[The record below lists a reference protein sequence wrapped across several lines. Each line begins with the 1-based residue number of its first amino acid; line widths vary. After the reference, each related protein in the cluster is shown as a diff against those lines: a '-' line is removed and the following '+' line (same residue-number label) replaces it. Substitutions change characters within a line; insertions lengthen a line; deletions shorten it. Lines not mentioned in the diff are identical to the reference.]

1 MIRLAWSYFIPWDS
15 VRVGFFVFFVRGEGE
30 VRVGFGLFFLFFFKM
45 GPVYRLILRHIIRL
59 SEVKYVMIDNLF
71 C

>member
-1 MIRLAWSYFIPWDS
+1 M
-15 VRVGFFVFFVRGEGE
+15 
-30 VRVGFGLFFLFFFKM
+30 RVGFGLFFFFFKM

-59 SEVKYVMIDNLF
+59 SEVKYVVIDNLF